1 MRLEACGVTVRFSGK
16 PEPVLDRADFFAR
29 RGETVAI
36 LGPSGSGKSTL
47 LSVLGGLLRP
57 QEGTVRVL
65 ADDDASRASGRA
77 RLNSAEAKDG
87 VDERSEQPLGGAPL
101 AVPLTAAS
109 SWILQT
115 VNVLSERTALDN
127 VAVGARLAGA
137 AWDDALAAAAEALD
151 LVGLTPRAHAR
162 ARLLSG
168 GEVQRVVV
176 ARALVARRPFILA
189 DEPTGQLDRSTTT
202 VVLDALFAAVTH
214 ERAVGLVV
222 VTHDF
227 AVAERC
233 DRIVRIDDGRV
244 VEDLA
249 VATAGSVGTEVDD
262 ASADGPD
269 DGPDDTKS
277 VSISAAVAP

>member
-1 MRLEACGVTVRFSGK
+1 MRLVASGVTVRFPGK
-16 PEPVLDRADFFAR
+16 PEPVLDRADFCAR
-29 RGETVAI
+29 VGETVAI

-65 ADDDASRASGRA
+65 
-77 RLNSAEAKDG
+77 
-87 VDERSEQPLGGAPL
+87 SEESPGGAPL
-101 AVPLTAAS
+101 AVPLTTAS

-137 AWDDALAAAAEALD
+137 TWDVALAAAAEALD
-151 LVGLTPRAHAR
+151 LVGLFQQAHAR
-162 ARLLSG
+162 TRLLSG
-168 GEVQRVVV
+168 GEVQRVVA

-202 VVLDALFAAVTH
+202 VVLDALFAAVTQ

-222 VTHDF
+222 VTHDL

-233 DRIVRIDDGRV
+233 DRIVHIDDGRV
-244 VEDLA
+244 VEEP
-249 VATAGSVGTEVDD
+249 AGTSSM
-262 ASADGPD
+262 SAR
-269 DGPDDTKS
+269 
-277 VSISAAVAP
+277 AAVAP